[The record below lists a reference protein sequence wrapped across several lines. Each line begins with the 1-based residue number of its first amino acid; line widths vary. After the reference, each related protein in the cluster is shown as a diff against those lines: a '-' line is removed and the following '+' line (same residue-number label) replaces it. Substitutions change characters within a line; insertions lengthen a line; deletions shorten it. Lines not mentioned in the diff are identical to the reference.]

1 MVGTE
6 HCRVNV
12 IVRTCILCSFARK
25 IFDINDPALALDKP
39 YAAGEGSRWDRLDML
54 VWKMRERHN
63 LEKIEFKNVFNLK
76 IKVIL
81 LILCAVKS
89 GRLKR
94 VSTIILSKLVDK

>member
-1 MVGTE
+1 
-6 HCRVNV
+6 
-12 IVRTCILCSFARK
+12 
-25 IFDINDPALALDKP
+25 
-39 YAAGEGSRWDRLDML
+39 ML